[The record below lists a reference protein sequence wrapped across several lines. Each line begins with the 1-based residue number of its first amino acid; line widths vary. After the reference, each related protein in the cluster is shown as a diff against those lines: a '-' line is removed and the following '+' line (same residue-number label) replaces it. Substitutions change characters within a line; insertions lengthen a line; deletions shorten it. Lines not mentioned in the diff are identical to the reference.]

1 MFMMLYNTAVK
12 NMSNSFVTASLNL
25 LSLEFI
31 LPLAVLPVYDMFRH
45 FLVYYFVEFPLGS
58 IFIL

>member
-45 FLVYYFVEFPLGS
+45 F
-58 IFIL
+58 